1 MGGQVKKFI
10 LVLFIFL
17 VMFGAGFYLAYYNFD
32 ELAVSGSISEDMIEY
47 QEESYL
53 RLIRDSGSETLSEE
67 APSEPVISPDRNRL
81 AFIDPFQW
89 ETVGSIFLYDYETNS
104 LTELLRAD
112 QVEEQ
117 SKPKGIW
124 WYNDEYLLTIIGY
137 AYGTASV
144 GGDLYLVDVETGNPR
159 RILGLNE
166 YQEVKNIRLDEQYI
180 YLEIAEFDQ
189 SYNEYEVIEER
200 INRNRLDDVI

>member
-1 MGGQVKKFI
+1 MGVQIKKI
-10 LVLFIFL
+10 IIVLFIFL

-32 ELAVSGSISEDMIEY
+32 ELADSGAISEDMIEY

-53 RLIRDSGSETLSEE
+53 SISRESGKEILSEE
-67 APSEPVISPDRNRL
+67 TPSEPVISPDRNKL

-89 ETVGSIFLYDYETNS
+89 ETVGSIFLYDYQTNS

-112 QVEEQ
+112 QIEAQ
-117 SKPKGIW
+117 STPKGIW
-124 WYNDEYLLTIIGY
+124 WYKDDYLLAIIGY
-137 AYGTASV
+137 AYGTVSV
-144 GGDLYLVDVETGNPR
+144 GGDLYLINVETGNPR

-166 YQEVKNIRLDEQYI
+166 YQEVKNIKLDDQYI
-180 YLEIAEFDQ
+180 YLEIAQFDEA
-189 SYNEYEVIEER
+189 YNDYEVIEDR

>member
-1 MGGQVKKFI
+1 MGVQIKKI
-10 LVLFIFL
+10 IIVLFIFL

-32 ELAVSGSISEDMIEY
+32 ELADSGAISEDMIEY

-53 RLIRDSGSETLSEE
+53 SISRESGKEILSEE
-67 APSEPVISPDRNRL
+67 TPSEPVISPDRNKL

-89 ETVGSIFLYDYETNS
+89 ETVGSIFLYDYQTNS

-112 QVEEQ
+112 QIEAQ
-117 SKPKGIW
+117 STPKGIW
-124 WYNDEYLLTIIGY
+124 WYKDDYLLAIIGY
-137 AYGTASV
+137 AYGTVSV
-144 GGDLYLVDVETGNPR
+144 GGDLYLINVETGNPR

-166 YQEVKNIRLDEQYI
+166 YQEVKNIRLDDQYI
-180 YLEIAEFDQ
+180 YLEIAQFDEA
-189 SYNEYEVIEER
+189 YNDYEVIEDR